1 VSKEIISRLYSTE
14 AEVRKEAVYRILF
27 DRMHEL
33 IPELKQAAFYEQ
45 NEDIALLIAQV
56 AMTLEAFPRDSSI
69 ERLILEDMSRE
80 SGLNEMPKKMWDYLA
95 LHGNSQM
102 LIAIMGAMNETI
114 PPQAQDFMESCLNHG
129 DPEIRAMAC
138 GIAINSGRPTHFAH
152 VLNMITDPDPMV
164 SEAAFKVVR
173 NLPPSQ
179 MVIIL
184 DYALGSPDEWV
195 LQNVAPFLP
204 LLINNDLRKVIA
216 KVQYHQ
222 HPLVSKKAREALK
235 QLDSVPFVSKRAKDK
250 QGEEDEAKV
259 GESGETS
266 DGEDFRSFKK
276 EMEEKRRKHMEE
288 ERLKREEKERI
299 DAEIA
304 GTSEDEIEDLAGE
317 LEHFEDEISETSGHD
332 VEPVVE
338 DDEPLIENLD
348 FENEKAVLEEVDES
362 AELEQVA
369 EELEK
374 TVVDVEEP
382 TSELEIKAEPASDK
396 EDPVID
402 FDRVQQEIEQELKA
416 KGKSE
421 LEEVSSAKI
430 ASDSNEIGK
439 EDSLTESA
447 NLSEKIKAQ
456 EIVEFKESTPDPLII
471 SVDDTEPEV
480 EEIDDSIENL
490 TVEEVSIEI
499 EIEDEN
505 ASEPGEKD
513 FRQQA
518 KEKPLTEVKAAGQ
531 TVQSSINRETSQP
544 SAAKPLP
551 KAAAKPVKKELPIP
565 EGAIKIAPIP
575 AAQTIVSRYPSFI
588 SDPFAELFRPG
599 LPENHL
605 KNLQLAADN
614 LIAYLNICFIQS
626 CLFFAPASEVLTR
639 SVKECL
645 KGHLVGP
652 TALRCLHNFALA
664 MKQSRENPVF
674 FTFSLANILTESS
687 DTNPVMMLRE
697 LKEYLKEPI
706 EPLEESLPQAI
717 EGLAEILR
725 GVKSILNNLIVMRA
739 PKGAKEPFADLSG
752 PLAQVLAVEKR
763 PAIELPP
770 SEAVVLSRDGTEA
783 FGLYPYFKYAH
794 RKIAYATPSPSEFKV
809 LLERLEID
817 GA

>member
-1 VSKEIISRLYSTE
+1 MSKEIISRLYSTE

-56 AMTLEAFPRDSSI
+56 AMTLEAFPRDQSI

-129 DPEIRAMAC
+129 DPEIRSMAC

-152 VLNMITDPDPMV
+152 VLNLITDPDPMV

-250 QGEEDEAKV
+250 QGEEEETEV
-259 GESGETS
+259 GEGGENS
-266 DGEDFRSFKK
+266 EKEDFRSFKK

-304 GTSEDEIEDLAGE
+304 GTSEDEIEELAGE
-317 LEHFEDEISETSGHD
+317 LEQFKEEISETSGHD
-332 VEPVVE
+332 VAPVVE

-374 TVVDVEEP
+374 TVVNVDEEN
-382 TSELEIKAEPASDK
+382 SEPEMKLEPVSDQ
-396 EDPVID
+396 EEPVID
-402 FDRVQQEIEQELKA
+402 FDRVQQEIEQELQA
-416 KGKSE
+416 ETEGKSE
-421 LEEVSSAKI
+421 PEDEISTTGAP
-430 ASDSNEIGK
+430 DSNENAR
-439 EDSLTESA
+439 EDSSTQAANVPRAIELAESGDY
-447 NLSEKIKAQ
+447 Q
-456 EIVEFKESTPDPLII
+456 ESTPAAVII
-471 SVDDTEPEV
+471 SVDDSELAV
-480 EEIDDSIENL
+480 EETDDTIENIM
-490 TVEEVSIEI
+490 VEEVSIEI
-499 EIEDEN
+499 EDEI
-505 ASEPGEKD
+505 ASEPEEKAE
-513 FRQQA
+513 RQPA
-518 KEKPLTEVKAAGQ
+518 KESRPAEVKVAGHAAK
-531 TVQSSINRETSQP
+531 TSTDRETFLP
-544 SAAKPLP
+544 AGKTIAKVAAKP
-551 KAAAKPVKKELPIP
+551 AKKEEPVP

-588 SDPFAELFRPG
+588 SDPFAELFRPA

-626 CLFFAPASEVLTR
+626 CLFFAPASEVLTK

-645 KGHLVGP
+645 KGHLIGP

-706 EPLEESLPQAI
+706 DPLEESLPQAI

-752 PLAQVLAVEKR
+752 PLAQVLAADKR

-770 SEAVVLSRDGTEA
+770 GEVVVLSRDGTEA
-783 FGLYPYFKYAH
+783 FGLFPYFKYAR
-794 RKIAYATPSPSEFKV
+794 RKIAYGAPSSAEFKI
-809 LLERLEID
+809 LLERLEIE

>member
-1 VSKEIISRLYSTE
+1 MSKEIISRLYSTE

-45 NEDIALLIAQV
+45 NEEIALLIAQV
-56 AMTLEAFPRDSSI
+56 AMTLEAFPRDPSI

-152 VLNMITDPDPMV
+152 VLNLITDPDPMV

-204 LLINNDLRKVIA
+204 LLINNDLRKVVA

-250 QGEEDEAKV
+250 QGEEDEAEA
-259 GESGETS
+259 GESGEN
-266 DGEDFRSFKK
+266 GEKEDFRSFKK

-288 ERLKREEKERI
+288 ERIKREEKERI

-304 GTSEDEIEDLAGE
+304 GTSEDEIEELAGE
-317 LEHFEDEISETSGHD
+317 LEHFKDEISETSGHD
-332 VEPVVE
+332 VAPVVE

-374 TVVDVEEP
+374 AVVDVEEEI
-382 TSELEIKAEPASDK
+382 SGQEIKAEPASDE

-402 FDRVQQEIEQELKA
+402 FDRVQQEIEQELQA
-416 KGKSE
+416 EAEGKSE
-421 LEEVSSAKI
+421 LEEDSSATN
-430 ASDSNEIGK
+430 ASDSNENVQ
-439 EDSLTESA
+439 EYSLTEEA
-447 NLSEKIKAQ
+447 NLSDKIEAQ
-456 EIVEFKESTPDPLII
+456 ETVEFEESTPEPVII
-471 SVDDTEPEV
+471 SVDDSEPEV

-499 EIEDEN
+499 EDEN
-505 ASEPGEKD
+505 ASEPEEKESG
-513 FRQQA
+513 QKA
-518 KEKPLTEVKAAGQ
+518 KESQPPEVKAAGAA
-531 TVQSSINRETSQP
+531 VQSSTNRETSP
-544 SAAKPLP
+544 PPAVKPVS
-551 KAAAKPVKKELPIP
+551 KVAAKPVKKEEPIP

-588 SDPFAELFRPG
+588 TDPFAELFRPD

-770 SEAVVLSRDGTEA
+770 GEVVVLSRDGTEA
-783 FGLYPYFKYAH
+783 FGLYPYFKYAR
-794 RKIAYATPSPSEFKV
+794 RKIAYGAPSSEEFKV